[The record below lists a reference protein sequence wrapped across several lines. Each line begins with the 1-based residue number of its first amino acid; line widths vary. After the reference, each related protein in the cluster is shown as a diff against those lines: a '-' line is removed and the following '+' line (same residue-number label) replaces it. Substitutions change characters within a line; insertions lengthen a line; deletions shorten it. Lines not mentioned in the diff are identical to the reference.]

1 LAVLPARLKGEL
13 EEVEKFLL
21 GKTNAVA
28 DYHKDWAN
36 MLKDRYGAIANETNV
51 EVLVREEVG
60 NKFLRVLED
69 AGVFKRNEEGLTGFS
84 RFVDVL

>member
-1 LAVLPARLKGEL
+1 
-13 EEVEKFLL
+13 
-21 GKTNAVA
+21 
-28 DYHKDWAN
+28 